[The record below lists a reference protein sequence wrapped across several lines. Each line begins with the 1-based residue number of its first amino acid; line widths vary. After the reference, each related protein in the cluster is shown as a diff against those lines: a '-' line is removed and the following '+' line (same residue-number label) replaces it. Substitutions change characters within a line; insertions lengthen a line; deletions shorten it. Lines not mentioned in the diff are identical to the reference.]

1 MVKLLRLEGLQGVSE
16 LGEGKSSG
24 LAASRC
30 KMFNQNN
37 QGNINPVFTLPH
49 GSQNITY
56 TIYVT
61 VLCSECM
68 CVVCVREKE
77 TPLSHPSLGF
87 WMDSESRVNME
98 T

>member
-24 LAASRC
+24 LPASRR

-49 GSQNITY
+49 GSQNIT
-56 TIYVT
+56 
-61 VLCSECM
+61 
-68 CVVCVREKE
+68 
-77 TPLSHPSLGF
+77 
-87 WMDSESRVNME
+87 
-98 T
+98 